1 MMKSSNCTFGLSAI
15 FTTLAVIS
23 GVGACVFVAPPA
35 GATVVRATSF
45 NERAEGQTVAASK
58 RIADESSGRWS
69 FRRPYGTFL
78 DLLPAN
84 RSVATTP
91 TTSAAA
97 GRTQTTPRHSV
108 ISLPSTTRSVTSPP
122 TPATTTSTFG
132 VQRGSKVLVVV
143 EENHTQAQAEAHM
156 PYMVSMQKTYGL
168 TTHYTAS
175 THPSLPNYLE
185 IAGGSTFGVTNDA
198 PPSSHPVQ
206 GRSVFGAALAAGMTA
221 RTYNET
227 MTRNCQTH
235 DNGKY
240 AVKHNPWA
248 YFAAERA
255 ACRKYDVPLAVLAD
269 DISSGN
275 LPNVGM
281 LTPNLCNDA
290 HDCPLRTADAF
301 LKLWLPRVMRGPD
314 YTSGKLTIVVTFDE
328 GVRSNQTIGALVIN
342 PALHHKTVSAP
353 LTHAA
358 LSRWLYRVSGSKP
371 QNRAAKAV
379 NFGTAFGL

>member
-1 MMKSSNCTFGLSAI
+1 MIKSSSCTFGLSAI
-15 FTTLAVIS
+15 FMTLAVMG
-23 GVGACVFVAPPA
+23 GVGAWSFVAPPA
-35 GATVVRATSF
+35 AATVVSTASF
-45 NERAEGQTVAASK
+45 NEEAESPTVQ
-58 RIADESSGRWS
+58 
-69 FRRPYGTFL
+69 P
-78 DLLPAN
+78 
-84 RSVATTP
+84 
-91 TTSAAA
+91 SA
-97 GRTQTTPRHSV
+97 
-108 ISLPSTTRSVTSPP
+108 SPP
-122 TPATTTSTFG
+122 TPSKTIPTTLTP
-132 VQRGSKVLVVV
+132 QRGSKVLVVV
-143 EENHTQAQAEAHM
+143 EENHTQAQAWAHM

-168 TTHYTAS
+168 ATHYTAY

-185 IAGGSTFGVTNDA
+185 IAGGSTFGVTDDG

-227 MTRNCQTH
+227 MVRNCQTH

-248 YFAAERA
+248 YFTAERA
-255 ACRKYDVPLAVLAD
+255 ACRKFDVPLTVLAD

-301 LKLWLPRVMRGPD
+301 LKLWLPRVMSGPD
-314 YTSGKLTIVVTFDE
+314 YRSGKLTIVVTFDE

-342 PALHHKTVSAP
+342 PDVHHKTVSAP

-358 LSRWLYRVSGSKP
+358 LSHWLYRVSGSTP
-371 QNRAAKAV
+371 QNGAAKAV